1 MELSDLI
8 AAVQAAKT
16 KNELAELVGAEL
28 SLDLNKNKTL
38 KVLRAEVLN
47 GLGIT
52 EGADSSAEDVDG
64 ATEAEH
70 SDEDEVVTTEVAA
83 DAVVETQPLVIP
95 PAEDAPPEPSKA
107 DPENRLIRNKVT
119 GVTFIWTAALSK
131 LSVMEEV

>member
-16 KNELAELVGAEL
+16 KNELAELVSAEL

-52 EGADSSAEDVDG
+52 EDADGSAEDADD

-70 SDEDEVVTTEVAA
+70 PEEIEVVATKAST
-83 DAVVETQPLVIP
+83 DAVIETQPLVIP

-107 DPENRLIRNKVT
+107 EPENRLIRNKVT
-119 GVTFIWTAALSK
+119 GVTFIWTTALSK

>member
-8 AAVQAAKT
+8 GAVEAAKT
-16 KNELAELVGAEL
+16 KNELAILVSAEL

-52 EGADSSAEDVDG
+52 QGNDAG
-64 ATEAEH
+64 EA
-70 SDEDEVVTTEVAA
+70 EVVTPDDVPVSPTDNAQEAPVAMI
-83 DAVVETQPLVIP
+83 VNQPLVV
-95 PAEDAPPEPSKA
+95 PAAETKDDTKQAKPT
-107 DPENRLIRNKVT
+107 PENRMIRNTVT

-131 LSVMEEV
+131 LAVMEEV